1 MAFDFSNM
9 ATSPSFQMGL
19 GLLGAARPRN
29 RPLLDAYQIINQMQQ
44 QQMEQQKIKQYLELQ
59 QAQEKRL
66 EEQSKLYGRQVATAE
81 EKAKREAAMGKLFEQ
96 MLPGLMG
103 GQQPPAAQIPTPPQ
117 PTQPAMSP
125 TSRTFNLA
133 DKFVAGVE
141 GGFVPNDAGKGP
153 TNFGVNQLANPDV
166 NVRNLTEA
174 TAQQVRRRYWD
185 NIQGDQIEQ
194 VYGPQAAMVAY
205 DAAINQGQD
214 YAKKLIEKTG
224 GNPTLMLY
232 QRRQDYRD
240 LAKSPLKAPYLKGW
254 EKRLDQLSQ
263 QIEGAQA
270 PAAPAVSAPP
280 QQAGATVVDNRYR
293 DLQRASAAFKGMGGD
308 YAGALEGFAGAM
320 KPEVR
325 KPGDIII
332 GPDGR
337 QHQIPD
343 PLGERRV
350 AADEAGVNI
359 RQQTEQRQL
368 QTTQRESS
376 AQLAKDRAAYTTVTA
391 ATGGIKTKVDELLS
405 DPALKGLEGLWGAV
419 GQIPGSAAYDTRQNL
434 ESLKSEIANT
444 LLQAVR
450 NASANGASGYGQFT
464 EKELG
469 VIQSMVAPIKPG
481 MTDKAL
487 RASLMKIRNY
497 MDTLEGQATKLYEDA
512 HGKSPIEG
520 LPAGARQIGTSGG
533 KPVYETPDG
542 KRWVGQ

>member
-9 ATSPSFQMGL
+9 MASPSFQMGL

-44 QQMEQQKIKQYLELQ
+44 QQLEQQKMKQYLELQ

-66 EEQSKLYGRQVATAE
+66 EEQSKLYARQVATAE

-103 GQQPPAAQIPTPPQ
+103 GQQPLAAPQMPAPPQ
-117 PTQPAMSP
+117 PAQPTMPEMEPLAPSSQFFRSRLVPIESGGKQFGEDGRPVTSP
-125 TSRTFNLA
+125 KGAVGIAQVMPTTGPEAAKL
-133 DKFVAGVE
+133 AGV
-141 GGFVPNDAGKGP
+141 PWD
-153 TNFGVNQLANPDV
+153 
-166 NVRNLTEA
+166 
-174 TAQQVRRRYWD
+174 VRRFHQDEGYNLQLGEAYFQKQLQD
-185 NIQGDQIEQ
+185 FKSLDKAAAAYNA
-194 VYGPQAAMVAY
+194 GPGRLKEAIARATLAGNPATWLNYMPQETQAYVNKALE
-205 DAAINQGQD
+205 G
-214 YAKKLIEKTG
+214 KTG
-224 GNPTLMLY
+224 LATPTLPNE
-232 QRRQDYRD
+232 
-240 LAKSPLKAPYLKGW
+240 A
-254 EKRLDQLSQ
+254 
-263 QIEGAQA
+263 
-270 PAAPAVSAPP
+270 P
-280 QQAGATVVDNRYR
+280 QQPGVPVVDNRYR

-359 RQQTEQRQL
+359 RQQTEQRQA
-368 QTTQRESS
+368 QVAQREASG
-376 AQLAKDRAAYTTVTA
+376 QLAKDRAAYTTVTA

-405 DPALKGLEGLWGAV
+405 DPGLEGLEGLWGAV
-419 GQIPGSAAYDTRQNL
+419 GQIPGSVAYDTRQNL